1 MKDAGRRLRFL
12 VGAVVLVTVAGG
24 LVVHLRGDG
33 AGGGDDPAGDDVLAP
48 GGPPPPE
55 VDRLA
60 GSLTGDA
67 DARRAALSPGLAE
80 ALAADG
86 DEGVLPPGSRLRLD
100 RDGWRSEIDGFGG
113 ARGRL
118 VLPGGEEVPVEV
130 GLVRADGTWQV
141 HLRAPGRGPRGV
153 AGAAGARHE
162 AAGRRLFAIC
172 S

>member
-1 MKDAGRRLRFL
+1 MKGAGRRLRLL

-86 DEGVLPPGSRLRLD
+86 DDGVMPPGSRLRLD

-113 ARGRL
+113 ATGRL

-141 HLRAPGRGPRGV
+141 TYVLQGEAHEESPGQLAPGMKLQADV
-153 AGAAGARHE
+153 F
-162 AAGRRLFAIC
+162 FAIC